1 MHLRTLCNHE
11 KKQQGIQMEK
21 GSHHSMQKSL
31 VLSFA
36 LHFILFSSGM
46 MHFTPSSSFM
56 QQPLEMA
63 PITLSSFD
71 QDLAFQEGSS
81 NAPPL
86 ENSAPKPTTKPQEK
100 EDARYF
106 GEGTIDNQSPFQPK
120 EQLQHMDTIPSFFG
134 QQDASEIF
142 ESSLKTQELI
152 KTETEALLH
161 TVPEFMKNETK
172 TPPQESELKEQTVPP
187 TALEQIKSEDPI
199 KKMLEELAQENPNES
214 ISTITPLD
222 NIPLPSFKPKTK
234 TVDPSHFQ
242 KEKKSPSKRE
252 QTIEDILAMEETH
265 LINRARTQ
273 GGGAKRSSE
282 REALGTQ
289 KNIGD
294 SAKKAQTL
302 VNLVG
307 SCIQKKL
314 KLVAIGGN
322 LNNRPVVRL
331 QFYLNNHGYVIG
343 EPKIDPL
350 RGEESQLTIMTQQV
364 YAAVFSCQ
372 PYENLPRDQ
381 YNLWGQ
387 GFDFNVDPFQE
398 TAP

>member
-1 MHLRTLCNHE
+1 
-11 KKQQGIQMEK
+11 MEK
-21 GSHHSMQKSL
+21 GPHHSMKKSL
-31 VLSFA
+31 ALSFA
-36 LHFILFSSGM
+36 LHFILFSWGI

-56 QQPLEMA
+56 QQPLEIA
-63 PITLSSFD
+63 PITLSSLD
-71 QDLAFQEGSS
+71 QELAFQEGSS

-86 ENSAPKPTTKPQEK
+86 EDSAPKPTTQPQEK
-100 EDARYF
+100 EDARHF
-106 GEGTIDNQSPFQPK
+106 GEGTMDLQAPFQPK
-120 EQLQHMDTIPSFFG
+120 EKLQHMDVTPSSFG
-134 QQDASEIF
+134 QQEASDIP
-142 ESSLKTQELI
+142 ESSLKTQKFT

-161 TVPEFMKNETK
+161 TESELTKNEMK
-172 TPPQESELKEQTVPP
+172 TPPKKPELTDQTVPL
-187 TALEQIKSEDPI
+187 TALEQIEPEDPLQ
-199 KKMLEELAQENPNES
+199 KTLEELTQEKPNES
-214 ISTITPLD
+214 TPTMTLPD
-222 NIPLPSFKPKTK
+222 KIPFPSFKPKEKPVKSSNFEK
-234 TVDPSHFQ
+234 TQ
-242 KEKKSPSKRE
+242 KSPSKGE

-273 GGGAKRSSE
+273 GGGAKRSNKP
-282 REALGTQ
+282 EALGAR

-302 VNLVG
+302 VNIVG
-307 SCIQKKL
+307 TCIQQKL

-322 LNNRPVVRL
+322 LSNRPVVRL
-331 QFYLNNHGYVIG
+331 QFRLNNNGNVIG

-350 RGEESQLTIMTQQV
+350 KGEESQLAIMTQQV